1 LAELDTC
8 FIVGG
13 ASELIGLIIAFLS
26 AELLSSLAPRFIHS
40 LFAYLGASFSVQAN
54 HPIGPDKGP
63 GLTAIELSLEYMVL
77 VGVHVSIA
85 GGVDRA
91 VDRAVER
98 GCDLFQIFS
107 RNPRGWASRELSA
120 QEAKRFAEKMGSSGL
135 RLAADHMPYLPN
147 LASPK
152 DDVYTKSIR
161 ALAEELQRCRAL
173 RIPYLVTHL
182 GSHLGSGWEAGLER
196 IAGAIEYAFSQT
208 DDIDVILLLENTAGG
223 ENSMGSSFKDIG
235 TIIERLNSRRLGV
248 CLDTCHLFAAGYE
261 LRTAAGVEETLE
273 DFDQEVGLKLLKL
286 VHLNDSAS
294 GPGSRLDR
302 HAHIGLGKIGEPGM
316 RAILA
321 NEHLKGLPMI
331 LETPV
336 DSVRDDVG
344 NLQVVRSL
352 CHQLER

>member
-1 LAELDTC
+1 MR
-8 FIVGG
+8 
-13 ASELIGLIIAFLS
+13 
-26 AELLSSLAPRFIHS
+26 SSLPE
-40 LFAYLGASFSVQAN
+40 
-54 HPIGPDKGP
+54 D
-63 GLTAIELSLEYMVL
+63 MVL

-91 VDRAVER
+91 VDRAAEK
-98 GCDLFQIFS
+98 GCDVFQIFS
-107 RNPRGWASRELSA
+107 RNPRGWASRELTP
-120 QEAKRFAEKMGSSGL
+120 QEAGRFAEKMEMFGL
-135 RLAADHMPYLPN
+135 RLGVDHMPYLPN

-152 DDVYTKSIR
+152 DDVYAKSIV

-173 RIPYLVTHL
+173 RMPYLVTHL

-208 DDIDVILLLENTAGG
+208 KDNEVILLLENTAGG
-223 ENSMGSSFKDIG
+223 ENSMGSSFGDIG
-235 TIIERLNSRRLGV
+235 AIVERLEGKRLGV

-261 LRTAAGVEETLE
+261 LRTAAGVEEALE
-273 DFDQEVGLKLLKL
+273 AFDREVGLRLLKL
-286 VHLNDSAS
+286 VHLNDST
-294 GPGSRLDR
+294 GGLGSRLDR
-302 HAHIGLGKIGEPGM
+302 HAHIGLGEIGEDGM

-344 NLQVVRSL
+344 NLQVVRTL
-352 CHQLER
+352 CRELGH